1 MVKEEWRLHQSMV
14 GAIGSGLFPAMIFF
28 FTAFLAYVSKFLLW
42 NVKIQTILL
51 FLHMASVF
59 YGLFVGGFGEIGE
72 HVMTRRLGQLNMLL
86 QLPQLYPISFKEMMA
101 IFFVKDTVYYVLYSF
116 VPMVAGLMVV
126 APQVG
131 VTYQGVATL
140 GVTMFLAFL
149 MGMGVSFLN
158 SALSSWKKPFSW
170 MFRVFIV
177 GAILMYK
184 PLGVLSLDY
193 LIPPLGYWTT
203 RNLHF
208 LSATY
213 ILSIILTTL
222 ALMVTKEKYETREE
236 SYADALGDTSEQ
248 FGFMGGL
255 STIVA
260 KEWLELSR
268 SGTLKPIV
276 FGFLGH
282 LVALYLGVWI
292 FESGLGLP
300 INFNVVFY
308 SGFIGFM
315 GITTY
320 SWLTNLEH
328 NEYLNVQPVNVV
340 QVIKAK
346 LSLYFILTTGLS
358 ALYVVII
365 ALIRNEAAFIS
376 PALVVSLG
384 TTTYIAAVT
393 TYLTGIWTNTMFFD
407 ARVLLKFSVMVVPPL
422 TLLEILSFYNGHPFV
437 PAAFYEV
444 IVSGF
449 LVVCSVFLFRRLD
462 KWRNTPFSFVYNK

>member
-1 MVKEEWRLHQSMV
+1 MV

-28 FTAFLAYVSKFLLW
+28 FTAFLAYISRYLLW

-51 FLHMASVF
+51 FLHIASVF
-59 YGLFVGGFGEIGE
+59 YGLFVGSFGEIGE
-72 HVMTRRLGQLNMLL
+72 HVMTRRLGQLNMIL

-116 VPMVAGLMVV
+116 VPMVTGLLVV

-158 SALSSWKKPFSW
+158 SALSSWKKPLSW
-170 MFRVFIV
+170 MFRAFIV
-177 GAILMYK
+177 GAILLYK
-184 PLGVLSLDY
+184 PLGILSLDY
-193 LIPPLGYWTT
+193 LIPPLGYWST
-203 RNLHF
+203 RNLNF

-213 ILSIILTTL
+213 IISIILTTL

-236 SYADALGDTSEQ
+236 SFTDALGDTSER
-248 FGFMGGL
+248 FGFMGEL

-260 KEWLELSR
+260 KEWLEISR

-315 GITTY
+315 GVTTY

-358 ALYVVII
+358 ALYVIII
-365 ALIRNEAAFIS
+365 ALIRNEAALIA
-376 PALVVSLG
+376 PALVVALG
-384 TTTYIAAVT
+384 TNAYIAAVT

-407 ARVLLKFSVMVVPPL
+407 ARVLLKFSAMVIPPL
-422 TLLEILSFYNGHPFV
+422 TLLEILSFYNGHPYV
-437 PAAFYEV
+437 PAAVYEV
-444 IVSGF
+444 
-449 LVVCSVFLFRRLD
+449 VVSVFLVACSLGLFKRLD

>member
-1 MVKEEWRLHQSMV
+1 
-14 GAIGSGLFPAMIFF
+14 
-28 FTAFLAYVSKFLLW
+28 
-42 NVKIQTILL
+42 
-51 FLHMASVF
+51 
-59 YGLFVGGFGEIGE
+59 
-72 HVMTRRLGQLNMLL
+72 
-86 QLPQLYPISFKEMMA
+86 
-101 IFFVKDTVYYVLYSF
+101 
-116 VPMVAGLMVV
+116 
-126 APQVG
+126 
-131 VTYQGVATL
+131 
-140 GVTMFLAFL
+140 MFLAFL